1 MKRNVDLTE
10 NNDFSNS
17 FSIIKRLSQR
27 NGFVK
32 NYEEHVPYLPTLPK
46 GERVIWLYK
55 SDYLIERYDEME
67 FYEGYPWEMRRNLM
81 VYGDYLSEF
90 HQLKKDVIES
100 DLRIFNL

>member
-17 FSIIKRLSQR
+17 FSIIEGLSQR

-46 GERVIWLYK
+46 GERVIWLYE

-67 FYEGYPWEMRRNLM
+67 FYEDYPWEIRQKTM
-81 VYGDYLSEF
+81 VYDDYMSEF
-90 HQLKKDVIES
+90 HPLKKDVIES